1 MSKQNLTLNTVIF
14 VSVLSLLYA
23 FVPAHASHPTGVV
36 DSSWDGIAIK
46 GYDVVAYRTM
56 GRAVE
61 GNHDF
66 THNWLNLTWQFDRA
80 EHRDLFAADPVA
92 YAPQYGG
99 YCASAPSVDGK
110 PDVNPTAFKIVDN
123 NLYLFFSH
131 KGMDTWVNNKSEVRS
146 AERIWKRVKNGL
158 AQ

>member
-1 MSKQNLTLNTVIF
+1 MSKKNLTLNTVIF

-23 FVPAHASHPTGVV
+23 FVPAHASHPTGAV
-36 DSSWDGIAIK
+36 DSSWDGFAIK
-46 GYDVVAYRTM
+46 GYDVVAYRAM

-66 THNWLNLTWQFDRA
+66 SHNWLNLTWLFANA

-99 YCASAPSVDGK
+99 YCASAPTVDGK
-110 PDVNPTAFKIVDN
+110 PDIDPTAFQIVDN

-131 KGMDTWVNNKSEVRS
+131 KGMDTWVNDKSEVNS
-146 AERIWKRVKNGL
+146 AEKIWERVKDGL

>member
-1 MSKQNLTLNTVIF
+1 MSKQNLNLNTVIF

-23 FVPAHASHPTGVV
+23 FVPAHASHPTGAV
-36 DSSWDGIAIK
+36 DSSWDGFAIK

-66 THNWLNLTWQFDRA
+66 THNWLNLTWQFDSA

-110 PDVNPTAFKIVDN
+110 PDIDPTAFQIVDN

-131 KGMDTWVNNKSEVRS
+131 KGMDTWFSDKCEVKS
-146 AERIWKRVKNGL
+146 AENIWKGVNDGL
-158 AQ
+158 SK